1 VPKKQLAVLFLCNLV
16 PWTVGYGL
24 LPLLP
29 VNAARL
35 GAAPGVAGVYL
46 SLSYVALTIGTLLAG
61 WLSDHLQSR
70 KGPLL
75 VSGLLAIPVMWLV
88 GRATTVWQLTLLTA
102 TLWFLGGMIV
112 ALLTIV
118 AGVLAGPTERGR
130 VFGVLNLANPVALLV
145 GGLASG
151 PIADRW
157 GYPALFSVCAVFM
170 VLEPL
175 GAILLPDPETPVAS
189 QAEAHHPERGSGL
202 GRAFYLLFAAAL
214 IAMVGNFVS
223 VFGRSLAMDEL
234 GLAATAIS
242 STGAV
247 GGAVT
252 LPIPLLAG
260 WLSDRLGRRWFLVL
274 AYLAGVVGLLFLARS
289 TALWHFWLAVSLM
302 YVQNAVNGA
311 VGSAFVT
318 DLVPQQTLGQ
328 GLSLFT
334 ATTWIGGVAG
344 FALTGY
350 AVQWLGM
357 AETFAAAALLPA
369 VAAALLVAIARP
381 RRAA

>member
-1 VPKKQLAVLFLCNLV
+1 MPKKQLAVLFLCNLV

-29 VNAARL
+29 INAARV

-46 SLSYVALTIGTLLAG
+46 SLSYMALTTGTLVAG
-61 WLSDHLQSR
+61 WLCDHLQAR

-102 TLWFLGGMIV
+102 ALWFLGGMII

-130 VFGVLNLANPVALLV
+130 IFGILNLANPVALVV

-170 VLEPL
+170 VLGPL
-175 GAILLPDPETPVAS
+175 GALFVRDRAAPVAS
-189 QAEAHHPERGSGL
+189 PAGAPRPGGSSGL

-214 IAMVGNFVS
+214 LAMIGNFVS
-223 VFGRSLAMDEL
+223 VFGRSLAMDAR
-234 GLAATAIS
+234 GLAATAVS

-247 GGAVT
+247 GGAIT

-260 WLSDRLGRRWFLVL
+260 WLSDRLGRRRFLVL
-274 AYLAGVVGLLFLARS
+274 AYLAGVVGLLLLARS
-289 TALWHFWLAVSLM
+289 TVLWHFWVAVSLM
-302 YVQNAVNGA
+302 YVQNAVHGA

-318 DLVPQQTLGQ
+318 DLVPQRVLGQ

-334 ATTWIGGVAG
+334 ATSWIGGVAG

-350 AVQWLGM
+350 AVEWLGM
-357 AETFAAAALLPA
+357 AETFAAVALLPA
-369 VAAALLVAIARP
+369 VAAVLLVAIARP